1 MISQCRAIHLGL
13 LVPQSTDNFGHFK
26 KSVSVPEQ
34 LYIEVLTGAFPQ
46 GTTSILAMYLEE
58 LKSE

>member
-1 MISQCRAIHLGL
+1 M
-13 LVPQSTDNFGHFK
+13 PQSTDNFGHFK